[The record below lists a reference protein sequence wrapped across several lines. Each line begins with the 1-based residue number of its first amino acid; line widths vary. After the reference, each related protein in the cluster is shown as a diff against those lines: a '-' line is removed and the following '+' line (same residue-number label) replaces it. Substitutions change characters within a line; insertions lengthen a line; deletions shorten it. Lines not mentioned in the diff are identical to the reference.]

1 MRNKKIKLI
10 FFHPYS
16 NIGGADNS
24 LARLINNIDKNK
36 FSITF
41 VSLNKSFLKKT
52 LGKKIEFV
60 TLKANRAIFSIFQL
74 KKLVLKN
81 YQNKAF
87 KKVIVISN
95 QNYANLVCL
104 FATYKLEYIK
114 KILIER
120 NHLDELSIYFNF
132 NEFFKKNFLKMLIKF
147 FYPKA
152 NKIIG
157 ISQKLSNDLKK
168 FINKDVTT
176 IYNPAFDKSIY
187 KLAKKRTKLI
197 NKSDYIIN
205 VSRFTKRKDHRTTLL
220 AFNEVTKTFKTLKLI
235 LIGYGPEMK
244 NILNLSKSLNIQK
257 NVIII
262 KNCSNPY
269 PFIEKAKLLIH
280 TSVYEGFCNV
290 LVEGIMLNTPVISTN
305 CNAGPSEILLNGRG
319 GDLINVGD
327 YVSLA
332 KNIKYFLN
340 NSKKLKNKTIL
351 AKKNLERF
359 EIKTNVKKYSNIF
372 EKI

>member
-24 LARLINNIDKNK
+24 LARLIDNIDKNK

>member
-1 MRNKKIKLI
+1 MKNKKIKLI

-24 LARLINNIDKNK
+24 LARLIDNLDKNK

-120 NHLDELSIYFNF
+120 NHLDELSIYFSLY
-132 NEFFKKNFLKMLIKF
+132 EFFKKNFLKILIKF

-152 NKIIG
+152 DKIIG
-157 ISQKLSNDLKK
+157 ISQKLSNDLEK
-168 FINKDVTT
+168 FINKKVTT
-176 IYNPAFDKSIY
+176 IYNPAYDKIIY
-187 KLAKKRTKLI
+187 KLAKKRMRLI
-197 NKSDYIIN
+197 NKSNYIIN

-220 AFNEVTKTFKTLKLI
+220 AFNEVSKIFKTLKLI

-269 PFIEKAKLLIH
+269 PFIKKAKLLIH
-280 TSVYEGFCNV
+280 TSIYEGFCNV

-305 CNAGPSEILLNGRG
+305 CNAGPSEILLNGKG
-319 GDLINVGD
+319 GDLIKKGD
-327 YVSLA
+327 FVSLA
-332 KNIKYFLN
+332 KKIKYFLKN
-340 NSKKLKNKTIL
+340 PKKLKNKTIFS
-351 AKKNLERF
+351 KKNLERF
-359 EIKTNVKKYSNIF
+359 EIKTNVKKYSNVF

>member
-1 MRNKKIKLI
+1 M
-10 FFHPYS
+10 
-16 NIGGADNS
+16 
-24 LARLINNIDKNK
+24 
-36 FSITF
+36 
-41 VSLNKSFLKKT
+41 
-52 LGKKIEFV
+52 
-60 TLKANRAIFSIFQL
+60 
-74 KKLVLKN
+74 VLKN

-132 NEFFKKNFLKMLIKF
+132 NEFLKKNFLKMLIKF

-205 VSRFTKRKDHRTTLL
+205 VSRFTKKKRSQNH
-220 AFNEVTKTFKTLKLI
+220 VTCI
-235 LIGYGPEMK
+235 
-244 NILNLSKSLNIQK
+244 
-257 NVIII
+257 
-262 KNCSNPY
+262 
-269 PFIEKAKLLIH
+269 
-280 TSVYEGFCNV
+280 
-290 LVEGIMLNTPVISTN
+290 
-305 CNAGPSEILLNGRG
+305 
-319 GDLINVGD
+319 
-327 YVSLA
+327 
-332 KNIKYFLN
+332 
-340 NSKKLKNKTIL
+340 
-351 AKKNLERF
+351 
-359 EIKTNVKKYSNIF
+359 
-372 EKI
+372 

>member
-24 LARLINNIDKNK
+24 LARLIDNIDKNK

-114 KILIER
+114 K
-120 NHLDELSIYFNF
+120 F
-132 NEFFKKNFLKMLIKF
+132 
-147 FYPKA
+147 
-152 NKIIG
+152 
-157 ISQKLSNDLKK
+157 
-168 FINKDVTT
+168 
-176 IYNPAFDKSIY
+176 
-187 KLAKKRTKLI
+187 
-197 NKSDYIIN
+197 
-205 VSRFTKRKDHRTTLL
+205 
-220 AFNEVTKTFKTLKLI
+220 
-235 LIGYGPEMK
+235 
-244 NILNLSKSLNIQK
+244 
-257 NVIII
+257 
-262 KNCSNPY
+262 
-269 PFIEKAKLLIH
+269 
-280 TSVYEGFCNV
+280 
-290 LVEGIMLNTPVISTN
+290 
-305 CNAGPSEILLNGRG
+305 
-319 GDLINVGD
+319 
-327 YVSLA
+327 
-332 KNIKYFLN
+332 
-340 NSKKLKNKTIL
+340 
-351 AKKNLERF
+351 
-359 EIKTNVKKYSNIF
+359 
-372 EKI
+372 

>member
-24 LARLINNIDKNK
+24 LARLIDNIDKNK

-327 YVSLA
+327 YISLA

-359 EIKTNVKKYSNIF
+359 EIKTNVKKYSNVF

>member
-1 MRNKKIKLI
+1 
-10 FFHPYS
+10 
-16 NIGGADNS
+16 
-24 LARLINNIDKNK
+24 
-36 FSITF
+36 
-41 VSLNKSFLKKT
+41 
-52 LGKKIEFV
+52 
-60 TLKANRAIFSIFQL
+60 
-74 KKLVLKN
+74 
-81 YQNKAF
+81 
-87 KKVIVISN
+87 
-95 QNYANLVCL
+95 
-104 FATYKLEYIK
+104 
-114 KILIER
+114 
-120 NHLDELSIYFNF
+120 
-132 NEFFKKNFLKMLIKF
+132 MLIKF